1 MSPTG
6 EGTSILCEHPS
17 RRNPCHLLTI
27 FESLIIHATCP
38 SNCARVIVF
47 KCSQENAV
55 LPGAFKNNG
64 LRHFLGRGRGGGGK
78 QCIMGYSKIE
88 NRENEIPS
96 FLSYLKVIGIAQSRE
111 LPLCGQVLYRLS
123 THGFLQLQT
132 WTSQRKSVD
141 STEESTLRLVKLHSL
156 KVIC

>member
-1 MSPTG
+1 MR
-6 EGTSILCEHPS
+6 TSKP
-17 RRNPCHLLTI
+17 PK
-27 FESLIIHATCP
+27 SLPFIDYFRIPHNTLYLR

-64 LRHFLGRGRGGGGK
+64 LRHFWGGEGGGGK
-78 QCIMGYSKIE
+78 HCIMGDQKIE
-88 NRENEIPS
+88 NREKEIPS
-96 FLSYLKVIGIAQSRE
+96 FLSYLKVIGIGQSRE

-132 WTSQRKSVD
+132 WTVRENP
-141 STEESTLRLVKLHSL
+141 STAL
-156 KVIC
+156 KRAP